1 MRLPD
6 SLWIDL
12 AGHSQGRD
20 CWSLVAEVY
29 RRRGTDLVG
38 FAPDR
43 YDDWHGTDKPEPGDV
58 VYFIRD
64 DRTHVGIVLDE
75 REYLH
80 ATDAGLVVVG
90 RIDALRRAGR
100 TLRFLHHAG
109 TQAVSVC
116 PAPVAGTVRIVYIPD
131 PVGRPAERRTWFREA
146 GTLAALAPPGANV
159 VMTAQ
164 GPRTLADVADHPAG
178 MVAVY
183 ASLPGAASVVIAAIG
198 LFLSVASA
206 VIGILTAPSP
216 PESRSDESSPT
227 FDLNGIRNTAASG
240 IVQPVVYGSHRNAGN
255 FISATQR
262 VDAEGRAV
270 FSGLILL
277 SRGPV
282 QSIGGLTAD
291 ADELSGSAI
300 PDSILID
307 DNPARTYDA
316 RVSVRI
322 GASEQNIIP
331 GFNEL
336 ATTTTVNAVLDQPYP
351 PANWGNAQPYGHQTT
366 QPVTGFDV
374 LLTYPGGLIGYSTS
388 TNAAYSINMTY
399 AVRYRVT
406 GTTTW
411 TTETWSHAGQ
421 RNAQLSF
428 QFAKRGLQRDN
439 YEIQVQFISAGPP
452 GANIQ
457 GGPDT
462 VTAVQVLAV
471 NEIIAEGFSY
481 PGCALLGVRLVG
493 SDQLAGGIPTITAQV
508 EGRLVYIW
516 DGVSSVSPAFTVA
529 YSRNP
534 AWCIL
539 DLLLSKDYGLG
550 RGGRLTLDNFIL
562 DEWLDFADWCDELVD
577 DGRGGTIARSYCDHV
592 ADAERGGWDIARE
605 LAASAFGRLYF
616 AGGKVRLW
624 IDRESAPVFL
634 FSAGNS
640 REVKVSYTGRRTRPN
655 AAEVQYLN
663 SEADYDPDY
672 ATKLDDSAVISSAEA
687 IRKASVAG
695 TGITRAAQAYRY
707 AQRLVNVTRDVK
719 RRFEWIGGPDAVHL
733 QPGDVAYIQAAALG
747 IGQGGR
753 VLSATSSTAK
763 LDRTITAASRVRLV
777 VTSQLDVTETVYI
790 AAGSYAR
797 NATINIVDAAGVATT
812 WGATPTAGSK
822 WAIGSLSSQ
831 AVTPV
836 TVRIESVAV
845 NAELDVRFE
854 GSEYVAAVY
863 DDDPGDVEEFTDDLP
878 DPREMPES
886 VSGLRVTDAALVSS
900 DGSVSD
906 ALAVAF
912 DPINAWDA
920 AEVWYR
926 TAGGIGWTFHGWSRG
941 AAMIPVAA
949 GTYEVAV
956 PARSARGTRQTL
968 DAAAKAGCHV
978 RGRRTPPTVPASVL
992 AAVTAAGILTVT
1004 ITPPDDA
1011 TVAGYEIRHGLRLVA
1026 TTAGPEW
1033 SGPCP
1038 FAGTGT
1044 IAVRSVSR
1052 TGVPST
1058 TAVSV
1063 AVTWTL
1069 APSVFTSDLDQD
1081 EGPGWAG
1088 DLDDLTVTGTELELT
1103 GSALTGA
1110 YTMDDA
1116 APTNMADPQQVVIT
1130 AVTDLADVAMTVE
1143 EATHGTASAWAL
1155 AYTLT
1160 GGGPFLTGY
1169 DLAEHTTV
1177 ANAMYSLNSMPGL
1190 LYTVAGP
1197 SDVIA
1202 ALEPD
1207 LSYDDNADLAFTDYP
1222 GPFVLPSVSTIA
1234 ARVTINRPHARYEPR
1249 LVSLNLATLD
1259 LSDAGGGGGGSA
1271 EVDDTI
1277 AAVVFWG

>member
-6 SLWIDL
+6 ALWIDL
-12 AGHSQGRD
+12 AGHAQGRD
-20 CWSLVAEVY
+20 CWALVAEVY

-43 YDDWHGTDKPEPGDV
+43 YDDWHGTDTPEAGDV
-58 VYFIRD
+58 VYFLRD
-64 DRTHVGIVLDE
+64 GRTHVGIVLDD

-100 TLRFLHHAG
+100 TLRFLRHAG
-109 TQAVSVC
+109 TKAVSVC
-116 PAPVAGTVRIVYIPD
+116 PTPVAGTVRVVYIPD

-146 GTLAALAPPGANV
+146 GTIGTLAPPGANV

-164 GPRTLADVADHPAG
+164 GPRTLADVSDRDAG
-178 MVAVY
+178 AVVVY
-183 ASLPGAASVVIAAIG
+183 ASLPGATSVVLAAIG

-206 VIGILTAPSP
+206 VIGILTAPKP

-227 FDLNGIRNTAASG
+227 FDLDGIRNTAASG
-240 IVQPVVYGSHRNAGN
+240 IVQPVVYGSHRTAGN

-270 FSGLILL
+270 FSGLIFL

-307 DNPARTYDA
+307 DNPARNYDA
-316 RVSVRI
+316 RVSVRL
-322 GASEQNIIP
+322 GSSEQAVIP

-336 ATTTTVNAVLDQPYP
+336 ATTTTVNAVIDQPSP
-351 PANWGNAQPYGHQTT
+351 PANWGNAQPYGYQTS

-388 TNAAYSINMTY
+388 NNNAYSITMTY

-411 TTETWSHAGQ
+411 TTETWVHSGQ
-421 RNAQLSF
+421 RNAQINY
-428 QFAKRGLQRDN
+428 QFAKRGLSRDS
-439 YEIQVQFISAGPP
+439 YEIQVQFLSAVTP
-452 GANIQ
+452 GGNAQ

-462 VTAVQVLAV
+462 LYAAQVLAV
-471 NEIIAEGFSY
+471 NEIVAEGFAY

-508 EGRLVYIW
+508 EGRLVYVW
-516 DGVSSVSPAFTVA
+516 DGVSSVTPAFTVA

-539 DLLLSKDYGLG
+539 DILISQDYGLG
-550 RGGRLTLDNFIL
+550 RGGRLKLDGVVL

-577 DGRGGTIARSYCDHV
+577 DGRGGTVARAYCDHV
-592 ADAERGGWDIARE
+592 ADAERSGWDLARE

-624 IDRESAPVFL
+624 IDREASPVFL

-663 SEADYDPDY
+663 AEADYDPDY
-672 ATKLDDSAVISSAEA
+672 ATKLDDAAVISSAEA
-687 IRKASVAG
+687 IRKESVAG

-707 AQRLVNVTRDVK
+707 AQRLVNVTGSVR
-719 RRFEWIGGPDAVHL
+719 RRFEWVGGPDSVHL

-753 VLSATSSTAK
+753 VLSATSSTVK

-797 NATINIVDAAGVATT
+797 NATINIVDAAGAGTT

-831 AVTPV
+831 SVTPV

-878 DPREMPES
+878 DPREMPAS

-906 ALAVAF
+906 ALSVAF

-926 TAGGIGWTFHGWSRG
+926 TAGGIGWTFFGWSRG
-941 AAMIPVAA
+941 SALIPVAA

-956 PARSARGTRQTL
+956 PARSASGTRQTL

-978 RGRRTPPTVPASVL
+978 RGRRTAPDAPASVL

-1004 ITPPDDA
+1004 VTAPDDA

-1026 TTAGPEW
+1026 TTAGTEW

-1038 FAGTGT
+1038 FVGTGT
-1044 IAVRSVSR
+1044 ISVRSVSR
-1052 TGVPST
+1052 YGVPSA
-1058 TAVSV
+1058 TAVTA

-1069 APSVFTSDLDQD
+1069 APSVFTLDLDAD
-1081 EGPGWAG
+1081 EDPSWPG
-1088 DLDDLTVTGTELELT
+1088 DLNDLTLTGAELEIT
-1103 GSALTGA
+1103 GSALTGV
-1110 YTMDDA
+1110 YTTDDA
-1116 APTNMADPQQVVIT
+1116 APTNTTDPQQVVIT
-1130 AVTDLADVAMTVE
+1130 AVTDLADVAMTWD
-1143 EATHGTASAWAL
+1143 EAGFTWAGTSLTWDT
-1155 AYTLT
+1155 AYLSGAEVTLLDSPT
-1160 GGGPFLTGY
+1160 WDQAGWTWEGLQG
-1169 DLAEHTTV
+1169 
-1177 ANAMYSLNSMPGL
+1177 SLR
-1190 LYTVAGP
+1190 TWDGP
-1197 SDVIA
+1197 SDVVA

-1207 LSYDDNADLAFTDYP
+1207 LSYDDNADLSFTAYP
-1222 GPFVLPSVSTIA
+1222 GPFVLPSVSSIA
-1234 ARVTINRPHARYEPR
+1234 ARVTLNRPHARYEPR
-1249 LVSLNLATLD
+1249 LVSLNLTTLD
-1259 LSDAGGGGGGSA
+1259 LSDAGGGGGSA

-1277 AAVVFWG
+1277 SAVVFWG